1 MLVRL
6 GIFGPLAV
14 AAVAWALGT
23 GRAGW
28 MGMAGAF
35 AAGLFFWTAL
45 EYLMHRFAF
54 HGFAPHW
61 EHHER
66 PTEAKYILAPLG
78 LSLPVAGG
86 IFGVLWAAAGAGV
99 AAAVLAGV
107 LTGYLAYEAVH
118 LRIHSQAAGGVLL
131 RALRRNHYYHHFA
144 NDTKCYGV
152 TSPLWDVIL
161 ASAAKSGRTP
171 VRPPEAV

>member
-6 GIFGPLAV
+6 GIFGPLGVGAV
-14 AAVAWALGT
+14 VWALAR
-23 GRAGW
+23 GRLGGIGA
-28 MGMAGAF
+28 AGAF
-35 AAGLFFWTAL
+35 TAGLFLWTAL

-78 LSLPVAGG
+78 LSLPMAGA
-86 IFGVLWAAAGAGV
+86 IFGVLWAAAGPGV
-99 AAAVLAGV
+99 AAAVVAGV
-107 LTGYLAYEAVH
+107 LAGYLVYEAVH
-118 LRIHSQAAGGVLL
+118 LRIHSQAAGGAML

-144 NDTKCYGV
+144 KDTKCYGV
-152 TSPLWDVIL
+152 TSPLWDLIL
-161 ASAAKSGRTP
+161 ASADKPGRSP